1 LLDVSRISR
10 DKIKLRQEYVDLRTL
25 IEGAAATARPL
36 IEEKS
41 HNLTIELPSE
51 PIRIYVDPTRV
62 EQIIAN
68 LLTNAAKYT
77 NKGGQISVCGSM
89 DGDKAVIDVTDTGIG
104 LPPEMLHRVFELFTQ
119 ADRTLDRSEGG
130 LGIGLTVARRL
141 AELHGGEISARSEG
155 LGRGSTF
162 TVRLPLGQE
171 LAPGMDAQPDDGHS
185 QTAIRH
191 KILVVDDN
199 RDTATSCSMLFKTMG
214 HDVQTAYDGIA
225 ALELARTFKPEAI
238 FLDIG
243 LPGMNGFDV
252 VKTLRQEGH
261 RSEII
266 VAVSGYG
273 QPEDRQR
280 SREAGFDEHL
290 VKPVQQESLV
300 LALRRIVARQAID
313 AGT

>member
-1 LLDVSRISR
+1 M
-10 DKIKLRQEYVDLRTL
+10 
-25 IEGAAATARPL
+25 
-36 IEEKS
+36 
-41 HNLTIELPSE
+41 
-51 PIRIYVDPTRV
+51 
-62 EQIIAN
+62 
-68 LLTNAAKYT
+68 NAAKYT
-77 NKGGQISVCGSM
+77 NKGGCITVRGSVE
-89 DGDKAVIDVTDTGIG
+89 DGKAVIDVIDTGIG
-104 LPPEMLHRVFELFTQ
+104 LPPEMLQRVFELFTQ

-141 AELHGGEISARSEG
+141 AELHGGSISAQSEG

-162 TVRLPLGQE
+162 TVKLPLAVEASSASDVQAE
-171 LAPGMDAQPDDGHS
+171 DGHS
-185 QTAIRH
+185 PASLRH

-199 RDTATSCSMLFKTMG
+199 RDTATSCSMLFRTMG
-214 HDVQTAYDGIA
+214 HEVQTAYDGIA

-243 LPGMNGFDV
+243 LPGMNGFEV
-252 VKTLRQEGH
+252 VKTLRREGH
-261 RSEII
+261 RNEII

-300 LALRRIVARQAID
+300 LALQRIAVRQAVD
-313 AGT
+313 VAS